1 MAIKRDNWTN
11 DEVLSFLEDM
21 EWAVNGHSGETKEI
35 HSYYTDAINAV
46 RDIFEAFQAPEDS
59 YSGPLAYDTESKLI
73 VYVGPKLPR

>member
-1 MAIKRDNWTN
+1 MSIKRDNWTN

-21 EWAVNGHSGETKEI
+21 EWVRDGRTGETEQI
-35 HSYYTDAINAV
+35 HSCYTDAINAV

-73 VYVGPKLPR
+73 VYIGPRLPR

>member
-21 EWAVNGHSGETKEI
+21 EWVRNGRTDKMEQI
-35 HSYYTDAINAV
+35 HSCYTDAINAV

-59 YSGPLAYDTESKLI
+59 YCGPLAYDTESKLI